1 MYGSTGFAFGSSTQF
16 ISRFRLF
23 FSLSKIFWLA
33 FQPLSVIFLLILI
46 AVVLIWFN
54 QRKSGL
60 VALGSACLILFIGA
74 YTTTGSLLLIPLEE
88 RFPKQPLL
96 SDRVNGIILLG
107 GYLNGDINA
116 GRPGFELN
124 SAADRLFETIRLA
137 RLYPDAKIIVSGG
150 DGGFFERSI
159 PDAQST
165 QEIISEFGLAEK
177 RFIFENESRNTAEN
191 AIFSQRLADPQQ
203 GEIWLLVTSAYH
215 MPRAVGSFRR
225 AGFDVVAW
233 PVDYKT
239 PAVEKFALYLSSPND
254 ALSRFTVAMRE
265 WVGLLAYWMTSK
277 TDMFFPQP

>member
-23 FSLSKIFWLA
+23 FSSSKIFWLA

-60 VALGSACLILFIGA
+60 IALSSACLILFIGA

-96 SDRVNGIILLG
+96 SGRVDGIILLG
-107 GYLNGDINA
+107 GYLNGNINA

-150 DGGFFERSI
+150 DG
-159 PDAQST
+159 
-165 QEIISEFGLAEK
+165 EFLGDQYPKL
-177 RFIFENESRNTAEN
+177 
-191 AIFSQRLADPQQ
+191 
-203 GEIWLLVTSAYH
+203 
-215 MPRAVGSFRR
+215 RAR
-225 AGFDVVAW
+225 
-233 PVDYKT
+233 K
-239 PAVEKFALYLSSPND
+239 K
-254 ALSRFTVAMRE
+254 
-265 WVGLLAYWMTSK
+265 
-277 TDMFFPQP
+277 